1 MFFFNLIKCKDQ
13 MILKVM
19 VKMKL
24 QGIEIWYTY
33 NNIMVKVDF
42 GYNRVILDRVI
53 ALGLGKFQLFAFC
66 SLSLQKL
73 IKLMT
78 DIP

>member
-1 MFFFNLIKCKDQ
+1 

-53 ALGLGKFQLFAFC
+53 ALGLGKFQLFAVSVHFLRGC
-66 SLSLQKL
+66 FQVKRAYVFYKRLLF
-73 IKLMT
+73 LM
-78 DIP
+78 